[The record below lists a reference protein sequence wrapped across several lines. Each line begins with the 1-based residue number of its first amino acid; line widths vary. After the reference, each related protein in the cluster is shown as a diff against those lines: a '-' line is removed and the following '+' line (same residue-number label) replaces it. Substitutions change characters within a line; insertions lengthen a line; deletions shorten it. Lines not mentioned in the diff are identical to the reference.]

1 MSERATG
8 TMQYRELGRTG
19 LRVSALGFGCMRF
32 LSKRGRDTWGRSID
46 QAAAVRLLL
55 EAADLGINY
64 FDTAYNYHRGAS
76 ERVLRDFLKQVPA
89 HQVLVA
95 TKSPVWKMKRPSDFR
110 RLLNVQLKRLGT
122 DRIDLY
128 LLHALNED
136 SFRKA
141 LELGALEFLDAE
153 RRSGRIGF
161 AGFSFH
167 DKPFSF
173 IPITDAFDWDFCQ
186 IQYNIIDMEE
196 QAGRAGLMYAAGK
209 GLGVVV
215 MEPLR
220 GGDLVRRLPPA
231 VAEAWSLPAGRTVAD
246 PCLRWIWN
254 HPEVSLILS
263 GMNTSG
269 QLVENARLAADA
281 LPGSLSE
288 DDLLTVERVQ
298 RAYTGLHRVGCTMCG
313 YCLPCPAGV
322 YIPRIFNIMNE
333 ACMFPESVIP
343 GMSYNAW
350 LRPEQ
355 KADQCT
361 GCGLCEER
369 CPQRLPIREKLRET
383 HALLAAHAVGG
394 ES

>member
-1 MSERATG
+1 MTEQTAGS
-8 TMQYRELGRTG
+8 MQYRELGRTG
-19 LRVSALGFGCMRF
+19 LKVSALGFGCMRF
-32 LSKRGRDTWGRSID
+32 LSKRGRETWGRSID
-46 QAAAVRLLL
+46 AGTALRLLM
-55 EAADLGINY
+55 EALDLGINY
-64 FDTAYNYHRGAS
+64 FDTAYNYHSGAS
-76 ERVLRDFLKQVPA
+76 EVILGEFLKQVSR
-89 HQVLVA
+89 HRVLVA
-95 TKSPVWKMKRPSDFR
+95 TKCPVWKVKRPGDFR

-128 LLHALNED
+128 LLHALNES

-141 LELGALEFLDAE
+141 QELGALEFLEVE

-167 DKPFSF
+167 DKPLSF

-186 IQYNIIDMEE
+186 IQYNIIDIEE
-196 QAGRAGLMYAAGK
+196 QAGRTGMEYAAGK
-209 GLGVVV
+209 GLGVAV

-220 GGDLVRRLPPA
+220 GGDLVRRLRPS
-231 VAEAWSLPAGRTVAD
+231 VKEAWSLPTGRTEAD
-246 PCLRWIWN
+246 LCLRWIWN
-254 HPEVSLILS
+254 HPEVSVVLS
-263 GMNTSG
+263 GMNTSR
-269 QLVENARLAADA
+269 QLVENALLAAEA
-281 LPGSLSE
+281 LPGSFTE
-288 DDLLTVERVQ
+288 DELVTVERVQ
-298 RAYTGLHRVGCTMCG
+298 RAYIGLQRVGCTLCG

-322 YIPRIFNIMNE
+322 YIPRIFNILNE

-355 KADQCT
+355 RADRCT

-383 HALLAAHAVGG
+383 HALLAAPVGG
-394 ES
+394 

>member
-1 MSERATG
+1 MTEQAAG
-8 TMQYRELGRTG
+8 PMQYRELGRTG

-32 LSKRGRDTWGRSID
+32 LTKRGRETWGRSID
-46 QAAAVRLLL
+46 AADAVRLLL

-64 FDTAYNYHRGAS
+64 FDTAYNYHGGAS
-76 ERVLRDFLKQVPA
+76 EGILGTFLKQVPR
-89 HQVLVA
+89 HRVLLA
-95 TKSPVWKMKRPSDFR
+95 TKSPVWKMKRPGDFR

-122 DRIDLY
+122 NRVDLY
-128 LLHALNED
+128 LLHALHED

-141 LELGALEFLDAE
+141 QELGALEFLDAE

-186 IQYNIIDMEE
+186 IQYNIIDTEE
-196 QAGRAGLMYAAGK
+196 QAGRTGLMYAAGK

-220 GGDLVRRLPPA
+220 GGDLIRRLPPA
-231 VAEAWSLPAGRTVAD
+231 VKEAWSLPPGRTEAEL
-246 PCLRWIWN
+246 CLQWIWN
-254 HPEVSLILS
+254 HPEVSTVLS
-263 GMNTSG
+263 GMNCSQ
-269 QLVENARLAADA
+269 QLTENARLAAVT
-281 LPGSLSE
+281 LPGSFPE
-288 DDLLTVERVQ
+288 EDLLTVERV
-298 RAYTGLHRVGCTMCG
+298 RMAYSGLHRVGCTMCG

-333 ACMFPESVIP
+333 ACMFPESRIP
-343 GMSYNAW
+343 WMSYNTW

-355 KADQCT
+355 KADRCT

-383 HALLAAHAVGG
+383 HALLAAPPPPLQ
-394 ES
+394 